1 MDEAWGI
8 NLDDFDAVVKHL
20 EQVDANINPIADE
33 VTMAM
38 AEVLQ
43 PALAQEMPKSE
54 TPKAKTKRELWRSG
68 RHAGDDVEIV
78 RAKTSQSGRSRYRIV
93 GFKTAKNEDAHWYMR
108 LVRFGTSKMEPNDFI
123 ARTLS
128 RRGKAAV
135 NAGLAVLKQ
144 EIEK

>member
-1 MDEAWGI
+1 MADTWGI
-8 NLDDFDAVVKHL
+8 NLDDFDKIIKHL
-20 EQVDANINPIADE
+20 EQVDANIDPIADE
-33 VTMAM
+33 VTLAM

-43 PALAQEMPKSE
+43 PALAQEMPRSVE
-54 TPKAKTKRELWRSG
+54 PKTKTESEPWRNG

-78 RAKTSQSGRSRYRIV
+78 RAKTSQDGRSRYRIV